1 MEACAVKGENVAMR
15 GTMQSLA
22 CFLVSLNFKAN
33 GARSLGVGGGVRDA
47 LSSETAPVV
56 NEMEEYALK
65 LSTGQW
71 TRLI

>member
-1 MEACAVKGENVAMR
+1 MEACAVKGGNIAMR

-22 CFLVSLNFKAN
+22 CFLVSPNFKAN

-47 LSSETAPVV
+47 LSSEAAPVV
-56 NEMEEYALK
+56 DEVEEYALK